1 MFNRDDQS
9 DLNDL
14 NHLNDLNDSN
24 DLNDQH
30 MKILAVD
37 TATKSC
43 SVAVTDRETLLA
55 ELTVANGR
63 THSRHLMN
71 IIDTVL
77 EMAELQAEQLDGFAA
92 TIGPGS
98 FTGLR
103 IGLSTIKG
111 LAYAL
116 HKPVVGVSSLDALA
130 WQCSQTPLLICAA
143 IDARKKEV
151 YSCRYRFIN
160 QVMTKEGCEQVASPI
175 DTVRGIDEPCIFVG
189 SGAKLYQK
197 LIAAELGELAH
208 FADDSRHIIRA
219 STIAGLGLARIEQK
233 SPQDAKLLVPQYI
246 RSSDAQLKIGH
257 K

>member
-1 MFNRDDQS
+1 
-9 DLNDL
+9 
-14 NHLNDLNDSN
+14 
-24 DLNDQH
+24 

-43 SVAVTDRETLLA
+43 SAAVTDREILLA

-77 EMAELQAEQLDGFAA
+77 EMAELQVEQVDGFAA
-92 TIGPGS
+92 TVGPGS

-103 IGLSTIKG
+103 IGISAIKG

-116 HKPVVGVSSLDALA
+116 HKPVAGVSSLDALA
-130 WQCSQTPLLICAA
+130 WQCSQTPLLICAV

-151 YSCRYRFIN
+151 YSCRYRFID
-160 QVMTKEGCEQVASPI
+160 QVMTKVGRERVASPTDI
-175 DTVRGIDEPCIFVG
+175 VRGIDEPCIFVG
-189 SGAKLYQK
+189 NGALLYQK
-197 LIAAELGELAH
+197 LISAELGELAH

-219 STIAGLGLARIEQK
+219 STIAALGLARFAQE
-233 SPQDAKLLVPQYI
+233 PPEDVKLLVPQYI
-246 RSSDAQLKIGH
+246 RNSDAELKFGR